1 MVPHMGRRPA
11 TATPV
16 TAKKAAAAAFVKG
29 GAERPKRVR
38 RAPAAAR
45 QHILEAAEAVMGTRG
60 PDAVGLKDVAQAAG
74 VSHALVCHYF
84 GSYEALVTE
93 VVRAHLAKFRAAL
106 LERLAAPNAL
116 QPDEWLG
123 ALIDQFAKQAQ
134 AKVVLW
140 ATVSGRLEAADAFP
154 RTDQGLRQLADAV
167 SARLAAAG
175 GVVPARATIESVL
188 VTVVAAV
195 WGYMLGR
202 NVLWTAAGRDVSDAL
217 DAAVRGH
224 LVTFVTRALGVPAG
238 VQRA

>member
-1 MVPHMGRRPA
+1 MGRRP
-11 TATPV
+11 V
-16 TAKKAAAAAFVKG
+16 TAPP
-29 GAERPKRVR
+29 RRVR
-38 RAPAAAR
+38 RAPEVAR
-45 QHILEAAEAVMGTRG
+45 QHILAAAEGVMGTRG

-84 GSYEALVTE
+84 GSYEALVME

-106 LERLAAPNAL
+106 LEQLAAPNAL

-134 AKVVLW
+134 AKVILW
-140 ATVSGRLEAADAFP
+140 ATISGRLEAADAFP

-167 SARLAAAG
+167 AARLAAAG
-175 GVVPARATIESVL
+175 GVVPARETIESVL
-188 VTVVAAV
+188 VTVVAAA

-202 NVLWTAAGRDVSDAL
+202 NVLWTAAGREATGEL

-224 LVTFVTRALGVPAG
+224 LVTFVTTALGIPAG
-238 VQRA
+238 ARRP